1 MKLERRSENSERLF
15 QFNPFVPLSFRTKAL
30 TLSRITVNHIFMKKL
45 LLLSFFSF
53 LFINGHAQV
62 CNPDMSYASSGPGVY
77 PYSIATPDC
86 SDTLGFKTIVSISDT
101 TVHVT
106 SPVTL
111 DVSIYYDSTRVVS
124 VSGLPTGLYFG
135 TDVDGMATSFA
146 PFGAWV
152 NGGSVPNVT
161 PAVGCVY
168 VHGNPAAWQ
177 AAQLGGDTGVYV
189 LQVEYDARIVQT
201 VPDVSAF
208 GIPNGTWLSDVD
220 PQYGGG
226 TIIIQVPMDTDPIT
240 DLQVPTLTGD
250 ASVLLNTT
258 GTYTAS
264 SGQASYNWMV
274 DGGTI
279 QSGQG
284 TETVT
289 VLWDGGVSDG
299 IVTVEVGDGEGCTKS
314 QTYDVAVAGVG
325 ISEADIL
332 NTRIFP
338 NPSTGIFNVGVE
350 TNGAVQLTVFDLS
363 GKLIRTEQFNGS
375 VYRMDASELPAGAY
389 LLKLQAEEGTS
400 ISRVIIE

>member
-1 MKLERRSENSERLF
+1 
-15 QFNPFVPLSFRTKAL
+15 
-30 TLSRITVNHIFMKKL
+30 MKKL
-45 LLLSFFSF
+45 LLLIITALSFSYSQ
-53 LFINGHAQV
+53 AQV
-62 CNPDMSYASSGPGVY
+62 CNPDMTYASSGPGVY
-77 PYSIATPDC
+77 PFTIATPDC

-106 SPVTL
+106 SPITL

-135 TDVDGMATSFA
+135 TDVDGMANSFA
-146 PFGAWV
+146 PYGAWV
-152 NGGSVPNVT
+152 NSGTVPNVT
-161 PAVGCVY
+161 PAIGCVY
-168 VHGNPAAWQ
+168 VHGSPAAWQ

-226 TIIIQVPMDTDPIT
+226 SIIIQVPMDTDPIT
-240 DLQVPTLTGD
+240 DLQVPTVSGN
-250 ASVLLNTT
+250 ASAFLNTSE
-258 GTYTAS
+258 TYTAS
-264 SGQASYNWMV
+264 SGAASYNWTV

-284 TETVT
+284 TESVT
-289 VLWDGGVSDG
+289 VIWDGGVSDG
-299 IVTVEVGDGEGCTKS
+299 SVTVEVGDGEGCTKS

-332 NTRIFP
+332 NTHIFP

-363 GKLIRTEQFNGS
+363 GKLIRTEQFSGS

-389 LLKLQAEEGTS
+389 LLKLQTEEGTS
-400 ISRVIIE
+400 VSRIIIE